1 MADKKK
7 KNPPVEAPVVE
18 QPKKEEETTATTVVD
33 IKATKGLSQSEK
45 LQFATE
51 LRHRVSE
58 LKEDENPP
66 LSLIQGYNMIRDV
79 TFIDL
84 AAGEIACGDS
94 ATGYIFSGNEIAYKA
109 LQNAA
114 ASLGVTLPEFK
125 SLPAPSK
132 SDLEKVGLS
141 GVSNTKVLPA
151 STIKVSTEAK
161 KQKKAEKKLND
172 EAASGSKEYLTDHTK
187 IETDEQLKEALGFQ
201 LVNNKIAN
209 PVDRLVT
216 TAQFYRSYLEAR
228 AEKSDNAETEL
239 AKIHEFTLANL
250 LQDISTMV
258 PPTFITAGFGKMLC
272 ISAETSN
279 CVVSAFNMFKRAC
292 YDKKLQK
299 YRYSDEEI
307 AAFVR
312 VLIVWYASTKIADL
326 GKDIKVLSKDAKAN
340 AKAIDGCNNSI
351 QHFQGII
358 DIASN
363 PSFDL
368 INNLP
373 EAYNTKEHAD
383 HKKAEMIV
391 KSIIETYYKDQKIDE
406 IAIPIVV
413 LNAQQYAGVT
423 LNLFRDPLA
432 KCDDYSLE
440 KLLEVPEAKEEE
452 APEEKKPAEE
462 ETKNA

>member
-7 KNPPVEAPVVE
+7 KNPPVEAPVVNN
-18 QPKKEEETTATTVVD
+18 KEEKKAPAKVDVLQLGDMEKLGKSYTQNGGLDANRRMDMLTGLRIMFHDDPVIAKNLGITEETVNTINGITALGYAAALVD
-33 IKATKGLSQSEK
+33 EVQFGPSGWAAKMRVSQLEQIKA
-45 LQFATE
+45 
-51 LRHRVSE
+51 VM
-58 LKEDENPP
+58 P
-66 LSLIQGYNMIRDV
+66 L
-79 TFIDL
+79 
-84 AAGEIACGDS
+84 
-94 ATGYIFSGNEIAYKA
+94 
-109 LQNAA
+109 
-114 ASLGVTLPEFK
+114 LGVQIDSK
-125 SLPAPSK
+125 ALPAPDK
-132 SDLEKVGLS
+132 DGNVT
-141 GVSNTKVLPA
+141 VPA
-151 STIKVSTEAK
+151 AAIKVSKEAK
-161 KQKKAEKKLND
+161 EQKKAEKKLND
-172 EAASGSKEYLTDHTK
+172 DAASGNKEYLTDHTK
-187 IETDEQLKEALGFQ
+187 IETDDQLKEALGFQ
-201 LVNNKIAN
+201 LVNNKVAN

-228 AEKSDNAETEL
+228 AEKSDNPEAEL

-258 PPTFITAGFGKMLC
+258 PPTFVTAGFGKMLC

-406 IAIPIVV
+406 IAMPIVV

-440 KLLEVPEAKEEE
+440 KLLEVPETKEEE
-452 APEEKKPAEE
+452 ASEEEKPAEE